1 MKSKFEK
8 LQSIKQRK
16 VFSASVKKQVVRDI
30 ERGKCTVIE
39 ASRELLVSD
48 KSIYNWIYRYSV
60 YLKKNKQ
67 LVVEDKSEAYR
78 SKELEKRIQELE
90 AALGR
95 KQIEL
100 DLLEKVLDLANE
112 MYHTDLKKNLL
123 NRHSS
128 GSCTTKGKNTGT
140 Q

>member
-123 NRHSS
+123 SRHSS